1 MFAAAPS
8 LPAAPARFR
17 SYKAEER
24 VRGLQRFAEEHG
36 AALGIDEAAVD
47 GLLKR
52 AWLAHVR
59 RYAAVG
65 ADPAGLASALAELDR
80 CEHRG
85 RVRGEILHPV

>member
-1 MFAAAPS
+1 A

-52 AWLAHVR
+52 AWLDHVR

-65 ADPAGLASALAELDR
+65 ASADPAGRASALAELDR
-80 CEHRG
+80 CEHQG